1 MARPHPLNK
10 TERSAQVA
18 ELMALPALSMSD
30 MAVVLD
36 MSVAGLDKLRA
47 EGNAPRMFKI
57 GRRLF
62 SKRDD
67 FLKWIDE
74 LAKTEA

>member
-10 TERSAQVA
+10 TERSTQVA
-18 ELMALPALSMSD
+18 ELMKLPALSLAD

-62 SKRDD
+62 STQED
-67 FLKWIDE
+67 FRAWIDKM
-74 LAKTEA
+74 AKTEA